1 MLEWVN
7 PLLCRQIRNLQCSKN
22 EGSHGL
28 GGTVDS
34 ARRVEEGCG
43 VYDPRASRVEEGCG
57 VYDPRARLPDDVSN
71 GTLAFL
77 SCLRFSIEIRNN
89 FAVWTRPLALECSVP
104 R

>member
-43 VYDPRASRVEEGCG
+43 VYDPRA
-57 VYDPRARLPDDVSN
+57 RLPDDVSN

-89 FAVWTRPLALECSVP
+89 FAVWTRPKALECSVP